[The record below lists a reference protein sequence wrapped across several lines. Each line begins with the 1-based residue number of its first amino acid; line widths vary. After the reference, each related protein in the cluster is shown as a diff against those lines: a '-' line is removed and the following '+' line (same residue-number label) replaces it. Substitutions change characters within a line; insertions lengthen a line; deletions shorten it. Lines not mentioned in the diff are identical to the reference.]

1 MLFFSLLNRAALD
14 SILAGSTKA
23 NLLLDED
30 CSAAC
35 VRDGLTPKQLCP
47 NANDVEVPGSDRS
60 EVLLPPLAAAQLAS
74 PDGALIV
81 LLGVSLREDGVCLRA
96 LEASYAASLKTS
108 KTRTKRLAVLSL
120 SESASLH
127 PSVPAAHIPPAVGN
141 LTHTAAALRP
151 RTRHLWGSIDQLLAL
166 TASTLD
172 TRRQF
177 NELLAHQRSG
187 ISSYH
192 FDVGG
197 SNSTMENPTQKPTE
211 SSASGRDD
219 ADALGD
225 VLVPMPSPAWTRY
238 RDDKPKDA
246 SSAALTHGFEG
257 SAPRISKGWGLAALQ
272 GIRTPLSTSS
282 SSISSS
288 KGAQKELPWTHRI
301 PRLPVSSLQ
310 PPSPLSSSS
319 SPPLVAP
326 RGPWVAAS
334 ELYSKQAQSPS
345 GLNGRDSFDSESMT
359 HHPDY
364 DRGIL
369 PPPHGTSK
377 SKRKRS
383 TVDQDAFQLRTGV
396 GTEVR
401 YAMTHEPPKSD
412 QQLNWDFAPRHE
424 LERRQSHIAD
434 AAVQQQRIDDRKREQ
449 KKLRALKKKQARAT
463 ALTKEH
469 QSKRP
474 TNVLSP
480 VSEESSGGY
489 EKGAVQG
496 PRDLSN
502 DPGEGKHDNEGEDLR
517 RGSEDSN
524 EDDGNDDNDDASDND
539 GDGSDSEDTSSEGT
553 TSQGWSHSSSLGGGV
568 GADDRGKP

>member
-1 MLFFSLLNRAALD
+1 M
-14 SILAGSTKA
+14 
-23 NLLLDED
+23 
-30 CSAAC
+30 
-35 VRDGLTPKQLCP
+35 RDGLTPKQLCP
-47 NANDVEVPGSDRS
+47 NVNDVEVIGNDHSAA
-60 EVLLPPLAAAQLAS
+60 LFPPLAAAQLAS
-74 PDGALIV
+74 PDGALVV
-81 LLGVSLREDGVCLRA
+81 LLGVRLREDGVCLRA
-96 LEASYAASLKTS
+96 LEAAHAASLKTS
-108 KTRTKRLAVLSL
+108 ETRAEHIAVVSL
-120 SESASLH
+120 CESASLH
-127 PSVPAAHIPPAVGN
+127 PSMPAPHIPPSVGS

-166 TASTLD
+166 TVSTLD

-197 SNSTMENPTQKPTE
+197 SNSTMANQTPKPTE

-238 RDDKPKDA
+238 RDDKPKGA

-257 SAPRISKGWGLAALQ
+257 SAPRISKGWRLAALQ
-272 GIRTPLSTSS
+272 GIRTLLSTS

-288 KGAQKELPWTHRI
+288 NGAQKELPRAHHI
-301 PRLPVSSLQ
+301 PSPPVSSPL
-310 PPSPLSSSS
+310 SASLLSSSPS
-319 SPPLVAP
+319 SSSLASP

-345 GLNGRDSFDSESMT
+345 GRTGRDSFDSESMI
-359 HHPDY
+359 HHPDNY
-364 DRGIL
+364 PSIL

-383 TVDQDAFQLRTGV
+383 AVDEDAFQLRTGV

-401 YAMTHEPPKSD
+401 YALTHEPPKSD
-412 QQLNWDFAPRHE
+412 QQLNWDFAPRLE
-424 LERRQSHIAD
+424 LERHQSHIAD
-434 AAVQQQRIDDRKREQ
+434 AAVQQQRIDYRKREQ
-449 KKLRALKKKQARAT
+449 KKLRAFKKKQARAT

-480 VSEESSGGY
+480 VSEEGSGGH
-489 EKGAVQG
+489 EKVAVKG
-496 PRDLSN
+496 PRDLSD
-502 DPGEGKHDNEGEDLR
+502 DPGEGKYDGENEDLR
-517 RGSEDSN
+517 RGAEDSY
-524 EDDGNDDNDDASDND
+524 EEDGNDDDVSDND
-539 GDGSDSEDTSSEGT
+539 GDGSASEDTSSEGT
-553 TSQGWSHSSSLGGGV
+553 TSQGWSRSSSLGGGL
-568 GADDRGKP
+568 GADGRGKP